1 MIRVKGDVYLCLQ
14 VQPSRGTNNTKRS
27 ATAGTA
33 APLVISNHP
42 LHLSMNPEGQHNQNP
57 YNLPEDFDLPG
68 GYAMGWIG
76 PDRLPIMI
84 PFFMVP
90 SLEHQLEAR
99 RAKQQPAIA
108 KASAA
113 VITFGT

>member
-1 MIRVKGDVYLCLQ
+1 MGAEAGAEAGGGQMIRVKGNVYLCLQ
-14 VQPSRGTNNTKRS
+14 VQPSSGTNNTKRS

-76 PDRLPIMI
+76 PDRLPI
-84 PFFMVP
+84 
-90 SLEHQLEAR
+90 
-99 RAKQQPAIA
+99 
-108 KASAA
+108 
-113 VITFGT
+113 